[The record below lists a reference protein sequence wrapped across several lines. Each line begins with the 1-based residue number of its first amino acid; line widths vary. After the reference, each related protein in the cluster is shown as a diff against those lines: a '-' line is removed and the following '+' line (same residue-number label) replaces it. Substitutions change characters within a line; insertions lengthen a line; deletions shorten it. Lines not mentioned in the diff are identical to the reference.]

1 MNKKPLYL
9 FFVIFA
15 LMFFA
20 SMALMLFADRTLYLA
35 PIIGLAGMI
44 RVTPRRRNN
53 AQIIPASP
61 MIGAR

>member
-44 RVTPRRRNN
+44 WALLRLRGVTR
-53 AQIIPASP
+53 
-61 MIGAR
+61 IGGITIGRDD

>member
-9 FFVIFA
+9 FLVIFA

-44 RVTPRRRNN
+44 WALLRLRGVTRIAGITIGRND
-53 AQIIPASP
+53 
-61 MIGAR
+61 

>member
-35 PIIGLAGMI
+35 PPVNDATG
-44 RVTPRRRNN
+44 
-53 AQIIPASP
+53 ASQ
-61 MIGAR
+61 